1 MPQVVIR
8 EALTFDDV
16 LLEPA
21 RSEVLPAEVD
31 VGTRLTREIELGI
44 PLISAAMD
52 TVTEANLAIAMAQHG
67 GLGVIHRNLE
77 RRGAGRRG
85 PEGQEVRGGH
95 RGQPDHAAA
104 RGDARRGAWT

>member
-1 MPQVVIR
+1 MPKVVIR

-31 VGTRLTREIELGI
+31 VRTQLTRAIELGI

-52 TVTEANLAIAMAQHG
+52 TVTEANLAIAWPST
-67 GLGVIHRNLE
+67 
-77 RRGAGRRG
+77 AGW
-85 PEGQEVRGGH
+85 
-95 RGQPDHAAA
+95 A
-104 RGDARRGAWT
+104 